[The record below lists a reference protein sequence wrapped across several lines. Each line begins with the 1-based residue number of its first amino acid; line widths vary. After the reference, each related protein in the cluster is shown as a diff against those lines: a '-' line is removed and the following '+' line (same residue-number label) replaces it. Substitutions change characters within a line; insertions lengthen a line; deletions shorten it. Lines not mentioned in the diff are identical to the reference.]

1 MGPPCRKAFIEKGGI
16 LMDRRGLDF
25 WDQFN
30 LWSPDDMKGTGMS
43 SIDMKMAERRTRI
56 SSDKRSIE
64 TVSVPEGGSGN
75 A

>member
-1 MGPPCRKAFIEKGGI
+1 
-16 LMDRRGLDF
+16 MDRRGLDF